1 MKKPLRKTYC
11 DFLAGMSLLLPESV
25 TDGDRDEIDQISEAI
40 DETLDRIRC
49 KLDNMLFAVRKTDE
63 HICTVQSKI

>member
-1 MKKPLRKTYC
+1 
-11 DFLAGMSLLLPESV
+11 MSLLLPESV

-63 HICTVQSKI
+63 HISTVQSKI